1 MSILASCGASIKF
14 HNWPAGVCLGNVE
27 VGDEN
32 LCVKNIAWCNQG
44 RQLIAVPSNGRPV
57 IIRPL
62 ENIANT
68 SPDPK
73 NLQFE
78 DLDIERISV
87 VDFSK
92 LVNSLIAVGTL
103 EGEVHVYDVRQK
115 HYVSTYSPITRAVQF
130 LQYSDQDTLLAAGS
144 GNGQIVLYNSK
155 NIMCATFLVPHS
167 YSLSAMS
174 FHQKNSNLLAGAS
187 KEGIVTVWNTNNGHM
202 VLSGKYHDNI
212 VSDVAFHSSC
222 RNIFASVGLDH
233 KFICYDLR
241 MKECAQSQFLENEL
255 AAVAFMPY
263 RDEMA
268 VASVNGHLICF
279 DRRKLCAPI
288 STIVAHNKPI
298 KKIAFQT
305 QRFRDY
311 TEQNVCNDNFL
322 CDCNENESITNVA
335 PECPA
340 SGDCTTLLENKIP
353 CGLEMLPTVSSE
365 FSFTRRSLQN
375 TDTDDLLEIKND
387 VLKDVRDLCQR
398 FEDRMNEYF
407 FESKIEISK
416 RFIAM
421 EEEMQKKKEAL
432 ISVLKS
438 QANLNRRL
446 RKAASSTSQSRYHY
460 NSTDK
465 LLGKRSS
472 RMDLQ
477 QKKS

>member
-14 HNWPAGVCLGNVE
+14 HNWPSGTCLGNVE

-32 LCVKNIAWCNQG
+32 LCVRNIAWCNQG

-57 IIRPL
+57 VIRPL
-62 ENIANT
+62 ENIANA
-68 SPDPK
+68 SPNPK

-78 DLDIERISV
+78 DLDIDRINV

-115 HYVSTYSPITRAVQF
+115 HYVSKYSPIMHAVQF

-187 KEGIVTVWNTNNGHM
+187 KEGIVTVWNTNNGHT
-202 VLSGKYHDNI
+202 VLSGKHHDNI

-222 RNIFASVGLDH
+222 RDIFASVGLDR

-241 MKECAQSQFLENEL
+241 INEYAQSQFLENEL

-268 VASVNGHLICF
+268 VASMNGHLICY
-279 DRRKLCAPI
+279 DRRKFCVPI
-288 STIVAHNKPI
+288 STIVAHKKPI

-311 TEQNVCNDNFL
+311 ADNQKMHSDGCL
-322 CDCNENESITNVA
+322 CDCNDDECVLNVDS
-335 PECPA
+335 ECPGA
-340 SGDCTTLLENKIP
+340 GDCNMLVENKIP
-353 CGLEMLPTVSSE
+353 CGMEMLSCV
-365 FSFTRRSLQN
+365 SLQPSFGAN
-375 TDTDDLLEIKND
+375 SQEHSECDDLTELRND
-387 VLKDVRDLCQR
+387 VLKSVRDLCQR

-407 FESKIEISK
+407 FETKIEISK

-421 EEEMQKKKEAL
+421 EEEMQKKREIL
-432 ISVLKS
+432 IAVLKS
-438 QANLNRRL
+438 QMNTNKRL
-446 RKAASSTSQSRYHY
+446 RKAASSTSHSRNLHS
-460 NSTDK
+460 STDG
-465 LLGKRSS
+465 LRSKPS
-472 RMDLQ
+472 KVDLQ
-477 QKKS
+477 KK